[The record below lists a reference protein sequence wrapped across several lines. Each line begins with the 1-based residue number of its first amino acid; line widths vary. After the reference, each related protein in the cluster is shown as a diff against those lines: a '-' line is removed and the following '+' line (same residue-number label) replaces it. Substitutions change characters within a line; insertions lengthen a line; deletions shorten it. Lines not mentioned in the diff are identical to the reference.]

1 MFVHSYALTQKKYC
15 PSSKDTLH
23 MQELAQL
30 QKRIDV
36 IKENIFSQGIN
47 PRNQRSNFGHR
58 VFFVANHDDPFP
70 ILRKFTMT

>member
-1 MFVHSYALTQKKYC
+1 
-15 PSSKDTLH
+15 
-23 MQELAQL
+23 MQELVQL
-30 QKRIDV
+30 QKRIEV